1 VSSAADPGG
10 TTTPRAAAVRAGMTP
25 RARWRWL
32 WPYVRRQTAALAA
45 VVGLAA
51 IGSVLSIGLP
61 YLSKLIIDRGLIGR
75 NFPLL
80 LELCTAVLGLACASF
95 IVGGLNRWLYVRAS
109 GRILFSLREDVYA
122 HLLALPPDFY
132 RRRATGDL
140 VTRLDGDVAEIQRF
154 STDTLL
160 AFINGALLLAATAG
174 IMIALSWPLA
184 LLAAGVLPLQLALR
198 HRARPTIAARTR
210 AVREQASGIAQ
221 FLFETLSAVKAI
233 QGLVAE
239 RWERA
244 RLHAL
249 NDTYLSRL
257 LSQQLVSYA
266 IGGISGLLS
275 HAATAAVFVYGG
287 YRVIEGSLTVGTLVA
302 FVAYMARSTGSAI
315 SLLNLYTAYQRAAVS
330 LERVEELL
338 AVEVTAGLP
347 AAGAPGA
354 GLPAAGAAPAGR
366 ESPRSGALT
375 LDNVSFGGKICGRP
389 LLSGCSLQIP
399 AGRKAVIYGAS
410 GAGKSTFVD
419 ALRRFAPLDQGRI
432 LLDGEDID
440 RIDIGELRRS
450 IEVLV
455 SEPVIFRGSIL
466 DNLRYGNFTAPESA
480 VLAAARRA
488 GVDAIVEDFTEGFA
502 TLIGSGG
509 QGLSTGQ
516 RQRIAIAR
524 ALLRN
529 PRLVVL
535 DEALT
540 NLDAAGAEE
549 LHAVIDEQF
558 ADCTRIVISHAP
570 TRVPRADIWYE
581 MRDLGFALRRESE
594 LHA

>member
-1 VSSAADPGG
+1 MP
-10 TTTPRAAAVRAGMTP
+10 
-25 RARWRWL
+25 
-32 WPYVRRQTAALAA
+32 ALAA
-45 VVGLAA
+45 VIGLAA
-51 IGSVLSIGLP
+51 LASVLSIGLP

-80 LELCTAVLGLACASF
+80 LQLCGAVLALALLAF
-95 IVGGLNRWLYVRAS
+95 LVGGLNRWLYVRAS
-109 GRILFSLREDVYA
+109 GRILFALREDVYA
-122 HLLALPPDFY
+122 HLLALPPEFY

-160 AFINGALLLAATAG
+160 AFINGALLLVATAA

-184 LLAAGVLPLQLALR
+184 LLAAAVLPVQLALR
-198 HRARPTIAARTR
+198 HRARPLIADRTR

-239 RWERA
+239 RWEQA

-249 NDTYLSRL
+249 NDAYLGRL

-266 IGGISGLLS
+266 LGGISGLLS

-287 YRVIEGSLTVGTLVA
+287 QRVIEGSLTVGTLVA
-302 FVAYMARSTGSAI
+302 FVAYMARGTGSAI
-315 SLLNLYTAYQRAAVS
+315 SLLKLYTAYQRAAVS

-338 AVEVTAGLP
+338 AADRGTAGAGVTAGAGGVAVGSALP
-347 AAGAPGA
+347 GGDAP
-354 GLPAAGAAPAGR
+354 PD
-366 ESPRSGALT
+366 SGAVL
-375 LDNVSFGGKICGRP
+375 LQRGHGPSGELLLQDLSFGARVCGRA
-389 LLSGCSLQIP
+389 LLSGCSILIP

-410 GAGKSTFVD
+410 GIGKSTLID
-419 ALRRFAPLDQGRI
+419 ALRRFVPLDGGEI
-432 LLDGEDID
+432 LLDGVNISSMDPG
-440 RIDIGELRRS
+440 RLRRL

-455 SEPVIFRGSIL
+455 SEPIIFRGSIL
-466 DNLRYGNFTAPESA
+466 DNLRYGNFEAPESA

-488 GVDAIVEDFTEGFA
+488 GVDAIIEGLPAGYA

-509 QGLSTGQ
+509 LGLSTGQ

-524 ALLRN
+524 ALLRK
-529 PRLVVL
+529 PALLVL

-540 NLDAAGAEE
+540 NLDAAGAAE
-549 LHAVIDEQF
+549 LHAVIDEEF
-558 ADCTRIVISHAP
+558 AACTRIVISHAP
-570 TRVPRADIWYE
+570 GRVPRVDVCYE
-581 MRDLGFALRRESE
+581 MRAGMLQRQTPSE
-594 LHA
+594 ANA

>member
-1 VSSAADPGG
+1 
-10 TTTPRAAAVRAGMTP
+10 M
-25 RARWRWL
+25 
-32 WPYVRRQTAALAA
+32 WPYVRRQMPALATVIGLAALA
-45 VVGLAA
+45 
-51 IGSVLSIGLP
+51 SVLSIGLP

-80 LELCTAVLGLACASF
+80 LELCGAVLALACLSF
-95 IVGGLNRWLYVRAS
+95 LVGGLNRWLYVRAS
-109 GRILFSLREDVYA
+109 GRILFALREDVYA
-122 HLLALPPDFY
+122 HLLALPPEFY

-160 AFINGALLLAATAG
+160 AFINGALLLVATAA

-184 LLAAGVLPLQLALR
+184 LLAAAVLPVQLALR
-198 HRARPTIAARTR
+198 HCARPLIADRTR

-239 RWERA
+239 RWEQA
-244 RLHAL
+244 RLKAL
-249 NDTYLSRL
+249 NDAYLSRL
-257 LSQQLVSYA
+257 LSQQLISYA
-266 IGGISGLLS
+266 IGGISALLS

-287 YRVIEGSLTVGTLVA
+287 LRVIEGSLTVGTLVA
-302 FVAYMARSTGSAI
+302 FVAYMARGTGSAI

-338 AVEVTAGLP
+338 AAERGGGP
-347 AAGAPGA
+347 AVNAGAP
-354 GLPAAGAAPAGR
+354 P
-366 ESPRSGALT
+366 PRRPHALSGEL
-375 LDNVSFGGKICGRP
+375 LLRDVSFGERVCGRP
-389 LLSGCSLQIP
+389 LLHGCSLHLP
-399 AGRKAVIYGAS
+399 AGQKAVIYGAS
-410 GAGKSTFVD
+410 GIGKSTFID
-419 ALRRFAPLDQGRI
+419 ALRRFAPLDGGGI
-432 LLDGEDID
+432 LLDGVNID
-440 RIDIGELRRS
+440 SLELGDLRRL

-466 DNLRYGNFTAPESA
+466 DNLRYGSFTAPESA

-488 GVDAIVEDFTEGFA
+488 GVDAIVDAMSAGYA

-509 QGLSTGQ
+509 LGLSTGQ

-524 ALLRN
+524 ALLRK
-529 PRLVVL
+529 PALLVL

-540 NLDAAGAEE
+540 NLDAAGARE
-549 LHAVIDEQF
+549 LHAVIDEEF
-558 ADCTRIVISHAP
+558 AACTRIVISHAP
-570 TRVPRADIWYE
+570 ARVPGADVCYE
-581 MRDLGFALRRESE
+581 MRDGTLLRQSVSESD
-594 LHA
+594 A

>member
-1 VSSAADPGG
+1 MP
-10 TTTPRAAAVRAGMTP
+10 
-25 RARWRWL
+25 
-32 WPYVRRQTAALAA
+32 ALAA

-51 IGSVLSIGLP
+51 LASILSIGLP

-80 LELCTAVLGLACASF
+80 LQLCGAVLALAFLSF
-95 IVGGLNRWLYVRAS
+95 MVGGLNRWLYVRAS
-109 GRILFSLREDVYA
+109 GRILFALREDVYA

-160 AFINGALLLAATAG
+160 AFINGALLLVATAA
-174 IMIALSWPLA
+174 IMVALSWPLA
-184 LLAAGVLPLQLALR
+184 VLAAAVLPLQLTLR
-198 HRARPTIAARTR
+198 HRARPLIADRTR
-210 AVREQASGIAQ
+210 RLREQASGIAQ

-239 RWERA
+239 RWEQA

-257 LSQQLVSYA
+257 LSQQLLSYA

-302 FVAYMARSTGSAI
+302 FVAYMARGTGSAI

-338 AVEVTAGLP
+338 AAERSAPAIGMPAPGSSAGP
-347 AAGAPGA
+347 AAP
-354 GLPAAGAAPAGR
+354 R
-366 ESPRSGALT
+366 HSPSGELT
-375 LDNVSFGGKICGRP
+375 LRDLSFGERLCGRT
-389 LLSGCSLQIP
+389 LLGGCSLRIP
-399 AGRKAVIYGAS
+399 AGQKAVIHGAS
-410 GAGKSTFVD
+410 GIGKSTLID
-419 ALRRFAPLDQGRI
+419 ALRRFAPLDRGSI
-432 LLDGEDID
+432 LLDGEDIEHMD
-440 RIDIGELRRS
+440 LGDLRRS

-466 DNLRYGNFTAPESA
+466 DNLRYGNFEAPESA
-480 VLAAARRA
+480 VLAAAQRA
-488 GVDAIVEDFTEGFA
+488 GVDAIIDGWPAGYA

-509 QGLSTGQ
+509 EGLSTGQ

-529 PRLVVL
+529 PRMLVL

-540 NLDAAGAEE
+540 NLDAAGAGE

-558 ADCTRIVISHAP
+558 AHCTRLVISHAP
-570 TRVPRADIWYE
+570 ARVPRADVRYE
-581 MRDLGFALRRESE
+581 MRDGSLIREAKSE
-594 LHA
+594 LDA

>member
-10 TTTPRAAAVRAGMTP
+10 TTTLRAAAVRAGMTP
-25 RARWRWL
+25 RTRWRWL
-32 WPYVRRQTAALAA
+32 WPYVRRQSPALAA

-80 LELCTAVLGLACASF
+80 LELCAAVLALAFASF

-198 HRARPTIAARTR
+198 HRARPAIAARTR

-244 RLHAL
+244 RLHTL

-302 FVAYMARSTGSAI
+302 FVAYMARGTGSAI

-338 AVEVTAGLP
+338 AVEV
-347 AAGAPGA
+347 AAGVPGT

-366 ESPRSGALT
+366 ESSTSGALT
-375 LDNVSFGGKICGRP
+375 LDNVSFGEKICGRP
-389 LLSGCSLQIP
+389 LLRGCSLRIP
-399 AGRKAVIYGAS
+399 AGRKAVIYGLS

-419 ALRRFAPLDQGRI
+419 ALRRFAALDQGRI

-440 RIDIGELRRS
+440 RMDIGELRRS

-480 VLAAARRA
+480 VLAAAQRA
-488 GVDAIVEDFTEGFA
+488 GIDAIVEGFTEAYA

-581 MRDLGFALRRESE
+581 MRDLGLARRRESE